1 MSISLTKRN
10 FLIQLTILTIVVG
23 WCGAGILHYVLPEH
37 YFDGYP
43 FIPVYFFL
51 FGVFEIAMFDACRKY
66 APNRL
71 LQLYMVVKT
80 LKMLFAIFFLIAY
93 CVIVGK
99 DKAAFILTFVV
110 FYIIYLIDETFF
122 FLSYEMKKKFKKR
135 KKENEIIA

>member
-10 FLIQLTILTIVVG
+10 FLIQLTILTLVVG

-71 LQLYMVVKT
+71 LQLYMAVKI

-93 CVIVGK
+93 CVIVRK
-99 DKAAFILTFVV
+99 DKAAFILTFIV

-122 FLSYEMKKKFKKR
+122 FLSFEMKKKLKKR
-135 KKENEIIA
+135 KKEDETIA